1 LKATANSGTF
11 RCMSDK
17 AFGWIVTIKH
27 VPPGVN
33 VPVAHVW
40 YAAYSDRI
48 EAMEA
53 VREAANLS
61 DATVEISRE
70 MSETL
75 MTSLGIKEG
84 EVKYFG

>member
-1 LKATANSGTF
+1 
-11 RCMSDK
+11 MPDK
-17 AFGWIVTIKH
+17 ALGWIVT
-27 VPPGVN
+27 VRSTVPGVA
-33 VPVAHVW
+33 VPLSHVW

-53 VREAANLS
+53 VKEAANLS

-75 MTSLGIKEG
+75 MTSLGLKSG
-84 EVKYFG
+84 EVKCSG